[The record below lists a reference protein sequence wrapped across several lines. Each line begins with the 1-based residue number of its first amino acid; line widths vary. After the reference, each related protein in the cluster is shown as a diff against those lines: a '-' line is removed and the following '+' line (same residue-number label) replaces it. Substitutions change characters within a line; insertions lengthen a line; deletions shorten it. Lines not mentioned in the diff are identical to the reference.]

1 MLNNK
6 RGKDSRQAGMTE
18 GGLTLVEVMIALV
31 VFLLVFLALMQTA
44 LVSIDSNMINVLRD
58 EAVSIAEMRM
68 RVLKNVS
75 FTDAL
80 LTDTNGT
87 ANSVGSYVNDTPPT
101 VQRNLRNIANFT
113 FTVRRRVDDIGSLN
127 SDNKR
132 VDIEI
137 TWEWKEQT
145 VANGNPYAHT
155 ISTILRRQ

>member
-1 MLNNK
+1 MNAVLDK
-6 RGKDSRQAGMTE
+6 K
-18 GGLTLVEVMIALV
+18 GLTLVEVLV
-31 VFLLVFLALMQTA
+31 AMVLLLFVSLAMMQTA

-68 RVLKNVS
+68 RVLENVP

-80 LTDTNGT
+80 LIDTNGT
-87 ANSVGSYVNDTPPT
+87 ASSVGSYVNDTPLT
-101 VQRNLRNIANFT
+101 VQRNLRNIANFA

-137 TWEWKEQT
+137 TWEWKEKT
-145 VANGNPYAHT
+145 VANGNPYTHT
-155 ISTILRRQ
+155 VSTILRRQ